1 MTTSTAASGADGPGM
16 IKQVP
21 GPQGLL
27 ESRLAKQHLPR
38 GPPRLDMSIV
48 LGIKRENSEVSSA
61 CEKRARPPF
70 WPCCVCNTNLDLA
83 LPVHVCDT
91 CRKTHCSGCG
101 TWLVDGSR
109 KCTNC
114 LAGAGCNSLVL
125 ATAAPAQSTAQAGQT
140 AYGVRQYS
148 RGHVDQITAITCDPS
163 AIKAARA
170 EFDHAVFADSSKSSN
185 LSRARTWAKTSQLLK
200 VSRHTL
206 TPEGIHQVMSVLRQ
220 AGYRSAKLILSQAK
234 SDFIREGGTWTA
246 QLDQAAREANRAAD
260 RDLGPPQ
267 QSCPFPV
274 ELIHTLPGGEKPRIE
289 GGPAFPRRVDVV
301 SCFFALRGA
310 EIIAARAQNVSKTAK
325 GISMC
330 LSKTK
335 TDPGA
340 LGTTRTHIC
349 ACPAS
354 RGSESLVRSET
365 CPACNTWEQASWAL
379 ASFGNNP
386 ETPLFPTPQG
396 KQISKTALVQHL
408 EAAFKHFNLPTRGHG
423 GGRSVGEHSCRNGI
437 AVFLASRGVPVWQ
450 IQGLLRHSAAGQTVL
465 RYIREAHVHAS
476 TNLAEEAEMGRD
488 LEAMRRKMVALT
500 SESKMV
506 EQNIRATLDKAIAD
520 SKARKLPQILLDEED
535 LQVQELPGEDQLA
548 LEDAAS
554 TSAQAASSSTSQEGH
569 GSESTIYVLSTQ
581 PGGRGVTHILNLRQP
596 DRTKCGW
603 PFLRTRWHALTNNP
617 LCDPQTKGVVETPP
631 GGCRPICKL
640 CLG

>member
-1 MTTSTAASGADGPGM
+1 
-16 IKQVP
+16 
-21 GPQGLL
+21 
-27 ESRLAKQHLPR
+27 
-38 GPPRLDMSIV
+38 
-48 LGIKRENSEVSSA
+48 
-61 CEKRARPPF
+61 
-70 WPCCVCNTNLDLA
+70 
-83 LPVHVCDT
+83 
-91 CRKTHCSGCG
+91 
-101 TWLVDGSR
+101 
-109 KCTNC
+109 
-114 LAGAGCNSLVL
+114 
-125 ATAAPAQSTAQAGQT
+125 
-140 AYGVRQYS
+140 
-148 RGHVDQITAITCDPS
+148 
-163 AIKAARA
+163 
-170 EFDHAVFADSSKSSN
+170 
-185 LSRARTWAKTSQLLK
+185 
-200 VSRHTL
+200 
-206 TPEGIHQVMSVLRQ
+206 
-220 AGYRSAKLILSQAK
+220 
-234 SDFIREGGTWTA
+234 
-246 QLDQAAREANRAAD
+246 
-260 RDLGPPQ
+260 
-267 QSCPFPV
+267 
-274 ELIHTLPGGEKPRIE
+274 
-289 GGPAFPRRVDVV
+289 
-301 SCFFALRGA
+301 
-310 EIIAARAQNVSKTAK
+310 
-325 GISMC
+325 MC

-335 TDPGA
+335 TDPCA

-365 CPACNTWEQASWAL
+365 CPACNTWEQATWAL

-488 LEAMRRKMVALT
+488 LEAMRRKMVAF
-500 SESKMV
+500 SAESKMV
-506 EQNIRATLDKAIAD
+506 VQNIRATLDKAIAD

-554 TSAQAASSSTSQEGH
+554 NSALAVSSSTSQEGH
-569 GSESTIYVLSTQ
+569 GSENTIYVLSTQ
-581 PGGRGVTHILNLRQP
+581 PGGRGVTHILNMRQP
-596 DRTKCGW
+596 DRTRCGW
-603 PFLRTRWHALTNNP
+603 PFLRTKWHALTNNP
-617 LCDPQTKGVVETPP
+617 LCDPQTRGVVETPP